1 MLDAAAVREVS
12 VEDRVAVAQEDAQAV
27 RLALIR
33 SPEQIGSSVQRVNS
47 YARQWGE
54 ASSGSPAKP

>member
-12 VEDRVAVAQEDAQAV
+12 VEDLVAVAQEDAQAV

-33 SPEQIGSSVQRVNS
+33 STEQVGSSVQRVNS
-47 YARQWGE
+47 
-54 ASSGSPAKP
+54 